1 MAPPQLRSLARDALD
16 TAETIWLALLM
27 PNRPVAI
34 KTSSPRR
41 YFRLYR
47 KMRFFRYISSNKI
60 YHTPK
65 FSHLVIALI
74 PTDSFAVEFGGVVVV
89 GHEIL
94 WLYPL
99 RTPYFPISNNLRWT
113 SSQLPTRSNGPT
125 PASEPCQRCPRHCW
139 DHMVGLAHALVCFW
153 SPP

>member
-1 MAPPQLRSLARDALD
+1 MLWVMRYYDYTLSAPPISPFPTIYGGPHPSFPRDPMAPPQLRSLARDALD

-94 WLYPL
+94 
-99 RTPYFPISNNLRWT
+99 
-113 SSQLPTRSNGPT
+113 
-125 PASEPCQRCPRHCW
+125 
-139 DHMVGLAHALVCFW
+139 
-153 SPP
+153 